1 MKNPRFCILT
11 LLTVSICAFLLGFF
25 LGRQTGTVQL
35 QIGAEVAQHPVR
47 ISSPSAPTENL
58 ENSFPINVN
67 ISTAQQLTALP
78 GIGEVLA
85 DRIITYR
92 EQYGDF
98 ISLEELMDVPGI
110 SQKRFDAIKDLI
122 TIGG

>member
-35 QIGAEVAQHPVR
+35 QIGAEVAQDPVR
-47 ISSPSAPTENL
+47 ITSPSAPTENS

>member
-1 MKNPRFCILT
+1 M
-11 LLTVSICAFLLGFF
+11 
-25 LGRQTGTVQL
+25 
-35 QIGAEVAQHPVR
+35 
-47 ISSPSAPTENL
+47 
-58 ENSFPINVN
+58 N

-78 GIGEVLA
+78 GIGDVLA

>member
-1 MKNPRFCILT
+1 MKNPRFCILM

-35 QIGAEVAQHPVR
+35 QIGAEVTQHPVR
-47 ISSPSAPTENL
+47 ISSPIAPTENS

-78 GIGEVLA
+78 GIGDVLA

>member
-35 QIGAEVAQHPVR
+35 QIGAEVTQHPVR
-47 ISSPSAPTENL
+47 ISSPSTPTENS

-78 GIGEVLA
+78 GIGDVLA

>member
-47 ISSPSAPTENL
+47 ISSPIAPTENS

-78 GIGEVLA
+78 GIGDVLA

>member
-47 ISSPSAPTENL
+47 ITSPSAPTENS
-58 ENSFPINVN
+58 ENPFPINVN

-78 GIGEVLA
+78 GIGDVLA